1 MTIKLRRNTRTYSNM
16 GGFPFGIYHNLNLP
30 PVAIPDTYTHTMNG
44 GAITLDV
51 LVNDTDEDNDALTI
65 TAASVSATAGT
76 VVITANK
83 LVYTPAT
90 NYLGNAVISYTISD
104 GTHISSS
111 TATVNVYS
119 WSANSGALTYNGDS
133 VTYNDEEIT
142 YSQEYKQ

>member
-30 PVAIPDTYTHTMNG
+30 PVAIPDTY
-44 GAITLDV
+44 TLDV